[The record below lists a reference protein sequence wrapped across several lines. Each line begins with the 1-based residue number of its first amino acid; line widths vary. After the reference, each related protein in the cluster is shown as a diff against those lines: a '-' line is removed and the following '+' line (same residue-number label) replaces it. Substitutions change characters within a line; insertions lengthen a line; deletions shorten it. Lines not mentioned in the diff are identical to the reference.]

1 MDMVKSVAIFF
12 LGLSSPVLVHVFHV
26 TWGLVAPPEGGDVMS
41 GILASF
47 PANLVA
53 GAVFIVS
60 LIVIWR
66 IVAKERMEKRKEQER
81 REVDRGKY
89 YELMSEVR
97 DELRKLRDGGTT
109 KTK

>member
-1 MDMVKSVAIFF
+1 MVKGVAIFF
-12 LGLSSPVLVHVFHV
+12 LGLSSPVSIHVFHIV
-26 TWGLVAPPEGGDVMS
+26 RGLVAPFEGGDVVS

-53 GAVFIVS
+53 GVVFIIS

-66 IVAKERMEKRKEQER
+66 IAVKERVEKQKEREKEEVER
-81 REVDRGKY
+81 DKFSK
-89 YELMSEVR
+89 LISEVR
-97 DELRKLRDGGTT
+97 EELRELRSGCTT

>member
-1 MDMVKSVAIFF
+1 MVKGVAIFF
-12 LGLSSPVLVHVFHV
+12 LGLSSPVSVHVFHIV
-26 TWGLVAPPEGGDVMS
+26 RGLVAPFEGGDVVS

-53 GAVFIVS
+53 GVVFIVS
-60 LIVIWR
+60 LIVMWR
-66 IVAKERMEKRKEQER
+66 IAVKERVEKQKEQEK

-97 DELRKLRDGGTT
+97 DELQKLRNDRTT
-109 KTK
+109 ESK